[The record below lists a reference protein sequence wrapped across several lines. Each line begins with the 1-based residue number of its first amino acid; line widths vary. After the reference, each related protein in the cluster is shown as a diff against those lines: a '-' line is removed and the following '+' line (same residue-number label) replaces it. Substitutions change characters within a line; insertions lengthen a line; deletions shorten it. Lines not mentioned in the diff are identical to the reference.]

1 MSADLHVRRAL
12 EAALP
17 KTGARALARV
27 LGLGGPGLSLRA
39 AGALEARSGE
49 RVRQLL
55 VRLRAAGPLLPPP
68 VRAEVEAALF
78 RVLPAPAG
86 EVAALLGG
94 AGSDP
99 RRLPMLLSVLG
110 IGGIAVVSGVA
121 LAVEERAAFLE
132 ALEELRSRGQAP
144 VRRTI
149 PGGPRLG
156 PLAAAVAG
164 WRRCPEGWV
173 RLSLDPRIERGL
185 RRALTA
191 AGALPAE
198 VLPAVARRL
207 QPELGRLDGRQ
218 LAEAL
223 LLSGIARR
231 TESGL
236 VAVRPCAPTPL
247 EARLL
252 AWLRA
257 TGPVRRGDVLAW
269 AASAGMSAHSV
280 SDLLRR
286 SPVVAS
292 CARGW
297 YGALGGP
304 ARPPAPDWAAESR
317 AGGVACRRTASAA
330 TLRTGVVAC
339 PRGAGLP
346 QGVVDL
352 KDPEGRLLG
361 RVRIGPTSISGL
373 RAPLRRL
380 GLRAG
385 DAFVLEVGPDW
396 GEIRPA

>member
-1 MSADLHVRRAL
+1 MSAELHVRRAL

-17 KTGARALARV
+17 GTGALALARV

-55 VRLRAAGPLLPPP
+55 ARLRGAGPLLPPP

-110 IGGIAVVSGVA
+110 IGGITVVSGVA
-121 LAVEERAAFLE
+121 LAVEERVAFLA
-132 ALEELRSRGQAP
+132 ALEQLRSRGQAP
-144 VRRTI
+144 VRRTL

-164 WRRCPEGWV
+164 WRRRPEGWV
-173 RLSLDPRIERGL
+173 RLSLDPGIALGL

-191 AGALPAE
+191 AGTLSVEA
-198 VLPAVARRL
+198 LPAVAGRL
-207 QPELGRLDGRQ
+207 RSDLARLDGHL
-218 LAEAL
+218 LADAM
-223 LLSGIARR
+223 LLSGIARQA
-231 TESGL
+231 EAGL
-236 VAVRPCAPTPL
+236 VVVQPCAPTPL

-252 AWLRA
+252 ERLRA
-257 TGPVRRGDVLAW
+257 VGPVRRGDILAW
-269 AASAGMSAHSV
+269 AVSVGMSAQSV

-297 YGALGGP
+297 YGALGEP
-304 ARPPAPDWAAESR
+304 AHPPAPAWAAEGR

-346 QGVVDL
+346 EGVVDL
-352 KDPEGRLLG
+352 RDSAGRLLG

-373 RAPLRRL
+373 RAPLCRL

-385 DAFVLEVGPDW
+385 DAFLLEVGAGW
-396 GEIRPA
+396 AEIRPL